1 MDPQENDSVKSKM
14 SHSKV
19 FCKKEIVKYFVKHTG
34 KILCRS
40 PYFIELLVFSQQ
52 FIKKKTPAQM
62 ICLKI
67 RKKINNKFLTE
78 LELQMNS
85 SGRAIHFS
93 KNESNSYCQYF
104 QRYLSKGD
112 STSCL
117 LRSPYH
123 IFVCISMK
131 NSNNFLLLWNFS
143 AC

>member
-1 MDPQENDSVKSKM
+1 MCLFKSVTLNLIKNLSVALVLKHLGIGFFFPNNAVMDPKENDSVKSKM

-52 FIKKKTPAQM
+52 FIKKETPAQT

-67 RKKINNKFLTE
+67 WKKINNKSFTE

-93 KNESNSYCQYF
+93 KSESNSYCQYF
-104 QRYLSKGD
+104 
-112 STSCL
+112 
-117 LRSPYH
+117 
-123 IFVCISMK
+123 
-131 NSNNFLLLWNFS
+131 
-143 AC
+143 

>member
-1 MDPQENDSVKSKM
+1 MPLVDVSFQKRYIKFDQEFECCSCFKTFRDRIFFFFSNNAVMDPKENDSVKSKM

-52 FIKKKTPAQM
+52 FIKKETPAQT

-67 RKKINNKFLTE
+67 WKKINNKSFTE

-85 SGRAIHFS
+85 SGRVTHFS

-104 QRYLSKGD
+104 
-112 STSCL
+112 
-117 LRSPYH
+117 
-123 IFVCISMK
+123 
-131 NSNNFLLLWNFS
+131 
-143 AC
+143 

>member
-1 MDPQENDSVKSKM
+1 MCLFKSVTLNLIKNLSVALVLKHLGIGFFFFVLFSNNAVMDPKENDSVKSKM

-52 FIKKKTPAQM
+52 FIKKETPAQT

-67 RKKINNKFLTE
+67 WKKINNKSFTE

-93 KNESNSYCQYF
+93 KSESNSYCQYF
-104 QRYLSKGD
+104 
-112 STSCL
+112 
-117 LRSPYH
+117 
-123 IFVCISMK
+123 
-131 NSNNFLLLWNFS
+131 
-143 AC
+143 